1 MFEWLKDKFKKKED
15 EVKEEIQEVK
25 EELSEDNKEEEIE
38 DIHEK
43 LEEVEVKGNLSEEDI
58 KTSEK
63 KEDTNKE
70 FQDKEVIEDALGKK
84 SEKEDEVKEE
94 IQVSKGELS
103 EEKKEEDL
111 EEIHEKLEEGNLSNE
126 NIKTSE
132 KKEDTN
138 KEFQDKEVIEN
149 ALEKKAEEK
158 ESEVKEEIQAVKEEL
173 SEDNKEH
180 DIEEIENIH
189 EKLEEVEEKENLP
202 EEDIETSEKKED
214 TNKEFQDKEVIEDAI
229 EKKAEEKESEVK
241 EEIHEKLE
249 EVEEKGNLSEEDIK
263 TSEKKED
270 TNKEFQD
277 KEVIDDA
284 IENKAEEKEE
294 EPKKVSLFQ
303 RLKEGLD
310 KTRKEVGIKINT
322 VLGAYVKIDD
332 EMLEDLEDILVS
344 ADVGMETTMKLIDN
358 LRETIIR
365 EKVNDPKEVK
375 PLLLEEAKKLMNPEL
390 NTKIN
395 SEPPVII
402 LVVGVNGV
410 GKTTTIGKLSQRFK
424 NENKSVLVCAADT
437 FRAAAI
443 DQLKEWGSRANV
455 DVISHDEG
463 SDPAAVVFDAIEAA
477 KARKTDVL
485 IVDTAGRLHNKSNL
499 MKELEKINRIISK
512 KYPEANRE
520 NLLVLDSTT
529 GQNAINQAKT
539 FKEVTDISAIAL
551 TKLDGTAKGGV
562 VIALQSEL
570 GIPIKLIGVG
580 EGIED
585 LQDFN
590 IDTFLETIFG

>member
-1 MFEWLKDKFKKKED
+1 MFNWLKDKFKKKD
-15 EVKEEIQEVK
+15 SEETK
-25 EELSEDNKEEEIE
+25 

-43 LEEVEVKGNLSEEDI
+43 LEEVS
-58 KTSEK
+58 
-63 KEDTNKE
+63 
-70 FQDKEVIEDALGKK
+70 
-84 SEKEDEVKEE
+84 
-94 IQVSKGELS
+94 
-103 EEKKEEDL
+103 
-111 EEIHEKLEEGNLSNE
+111 EEGNLS
-126 NIKTSE
+126 
-132 KKEDTN
+132 KED
-138 KEFQDKEVIEN
+138 V
-149 ALEKKAEEK
+149 
-158 ESEVKEEIQAVKEEL
+158 
-173 SEDNKEH
+173 
-180 DIEEIENIH
+180 
-189 EKLEEVEEKENLP
+189 
-202 EEDIETSEKKED
+202 ETSEKKED
-214 TNKEFQDKEVIEDAI
+214 TNEVFKDSEVVEEAL
-229 EKKAEEKESEVK
+229 EYKEEKQEETQSEA

-249 EVEEKGNLSEEDIK
+249 EVSEGGNLSKEDVE

-270 TNKEFQD
+270 TNEAFKDSEVVEDALEDKEEKQEETQSEAEEIHEKLEEVSEGGNLSKEDVDTSEKKEDTNEAFKD
-277 KEVIDDA
+277 KEVV
-284 IENKAEEKEE
+284 EEALEDKKEKQEEIEE

-332 EMLEDLEDILVS
+332 EMLEDLEDILIS
-344 ADVGMETTMKLIDN
+344 ADIGMETTMKLIDN

-365 EKVNDPKEVK
+365 EKINDPQEVK
-375 PLLLEEAKKLMNPEL
+375 PLLMAEAKKLMNPDL
-390 NTKIN
+390 NTPIN
-395 SEPPVII
+395 TEPPVII

-410 GKTTTIGKLSQRFK
+410 GKTTTIGKLSSRFK
-424 NENKSVLVCAADT
+424 RDGKSVLVCAADT

-443 DQLKEWGSRANV
+443 DQLKEWGNRAHV
-455 DVISHDEG
+455 DIISHAEG

-499 MKELEKINRIISK
+499 MKELEKINRIITN

-539 FKEVTDISAIAL
+539 FREATDITGIAL

-562 VIALQSEL
+562 VVALQSEL

-580 EGIED
+580 EGIDD

-590 IDTFLETIFG
+590 IDSFLETIFG

>member
-43 LEEVEVKGNLSEEDI
+43 LEEVE
-58 KTSEK
+58 
-63 KEDTNKE
+63 
-70 FQDKEVIEDALGKK
+70 
-84 SEKEDEVKEE
+84 
-94 IQVSKGELS
+94 
-103 EEKKEEDL
+103 
-111 EEIHEKLEEGNLSNE
+111 
-126 NIKTSE
+126 
-132 KKEDTN
+132 
-138 KEFQDKEVIEN
+138 
-149 ALEKKAEEK
+149 
-158 ESEVKEEIQAVKEEL
+158 
-173 SEDNKEH
+173 
-180 DIEEIENIH
+180 
-189 EKLEEVEEKENLP
+189 
-202 EEDIETSEKKED
+202 
-214 TNKEFQDKEVIEDAI
+214 
-229 EKKAEEKESEVK
+229 
-241 EEIHEKLE
+241 
-249 EVEEKGNLSEEDIK
+249 EKGNLSEEDIK

-270 TNKEFQD
+270 TNEEFQD
-277 KEVIDDA
+277 KEVIEDALEKKSEKEDEVKEEIQVVKEEFSEGNKEQDIEEIDDIHEKLEEVEEKENLPEEDIKTSEKKEDSIEEFQDKEAIEDA
-284 IENKAEEKEE
+284 IEIKTEEKEE

>member
-1 MFEWLKDKFKKKED
+1 MFEWFKDKFKKKED
-15 EVKEEIQEVK
+15 EVKEELQEVK
-25 EELSEDNKEEEIE
+25 DEISSEDNQEEELE
-38 DIHEK
+38 EIHEK
-43 LEEVEVKGNLSEEDI
+43 LEKVSEEGNLSEEVLEASEDI
-58 KTSEK
+58 
-63 KEDTNKE
+63 EDTNEK
-70 FQDKEVIEDALGKK
+70 FQDKEVIEEAIEKK
-84 SEKEDEVKEE
+84 TEEKEDSKEE
-94 IQVSKGELS
+94 I
-103 EEKKEEDL
+103 KEEDKNL
-111 EEIHEKLEEGNLSNE
+111 EEIHEKLEEVSEEGNLSE
-126 NIKTSE
+126 EDLKTSE
-132 KKEDTN
+132 DIEDTN
-138 KEFQDKEVIEN
+138 EKFQDKEVIE
-149 ALEKKAEEK
+149 E
-158 ESEVKEEIQAVKEEL
+158 
-173 SEDNKEH
+173 
-180 DIEEIENIH
+180 
-189 EKLEEVEEKENLP
+189 
-202 EEDIETSEKKED
+202 
-214 TNKEFQDKEVIEDAI
+214 
-229 EKKAEEKESEVK
+229 
-241 EEIHEKLE
+241 
-249 EVEEKGNLSEEDIK
+249 
-263 TSEKKED
+263 
-270 TNKEFQD
+270 
-277 KEVIDDA
+277 A
-284 IENKAEEKEE
+284 IENKTEEKEVNNLE
-294 EPKKVSLFQ
+294 ENSENLEEELEEITEAPKKASLFQ
-303 RLKEGLD
+303 RLKDGLD

-375 PLLLEEAKKLMNPEL
+375 PLLLKEAKKLMNPEL

-443 DQLKEWGSRANV
+443 DQLKEWGIRANV

-477 KARKTDVL
+477 KARNTDVL

-580 EGIED
+580 EGIDD

>member
-1 MFEWLKDKFKKKED
+1 MFEWFKDKFKKKED
-15 EVKEEIQEVK
+15 EVKEELQEVK
-25 EELSEDNKEEEIE
+25 DEISSEENQEELEE
-38 DIHEK
+38 IHEK
-43 LEEVEVKGNLSEEDI
+43 LEEVSEEGNLSEEDLEA
-58 KTSEK
+58 SEK
-63 KEDTNKE
+63 IEDTNEK
-70 FQDKEVIEDALGKK
+70 FQDKEVIEEAIEKK
-84 SEKEDEVKEE
+84 TEEIEDSKEEIKEDEFTEDNLVEEKEE
-94 IQVSKGELS
+94 DK
-103 EEKKEEDL
+103 DL
-111 EEIHEKLEEGNLSNE
+111 EEIHEKLEKVEGAGDLSKE
-126 NIKTSE
+126 EVETSE
-132 KKEDTN
+132 GIEDTN
-138 KEFQDKEVIEN
+138 EEFQDKEI
-149 ALEKKAEEK
+149 
-158 ESEVKEEIQAVKEEL
+158 
-173 SEDNKEH
+173 
-180 DIEEIENIH
+180 IEE
-189 EKLEEVEEKENLP
+189 
-202 EEDIETSEKKED
+202 
-214 TNKEFQDKEVIEDAI
+214 AI
-229 EKKAEEKESEVK
+229 
-241 EEIHEKLE
+241 
-249 EVEEKGNLSEEDIK
+249 D
-263 TSEKKED
+263 
-270 TNKEFQD
+270 
-277 KEVIDDA
+277 
-284 IENKAEEKEE
+284 NKAEEKEE
-294 EPKKVSLFQ
+294 NQENLEEEVEEVTEEPKKASLFQ
-303 RLKEGLD
+303 RLMDGLD

-375 PLLLEEAKKLMNPEL
+375 PLLLKEAKKLMNPEL

-395 SEPPVII
+395 SDPPAII

-443 DQLKEWGSRANV
+443 DQLKEWGIRANV

-477 KARKTDVL
+477 KARNTDVL

-580 EGIED
+580 EGIDD

>member
-1 MFEWLKDKFKKKED
+1 MFEWFKDKFKKKED
-15 EVKEEIQEVK
+15 EVKEELQEVK
-25 EELSEDNKEEEIE
+25 DEIFSEDNQEEELE
-38 DIHEK
+38 EIHEK
-43 LEEVEVKGNLSEEDI
+43 LEKVSEEGNLSEEVLEASEDI
-58 KTSEK
+58 
-63 KEDTNKE
+63 EDTNEK
-70 FQDKEVIEDALGKK
+70 FQDKEVIEEAIEKK
-84 SEKEDEVKEE
+84 TEEKEE
-94 IQVSKGELS
+94 I
-103 EEKKEEDL
+103 KEEDKNL
-111 EEIHEKLEEGNLSNE
+111 EEIHEKLEEVSEEGNLSE
-126 NIKTSE
+126 EDLETSE
-132 KKEDTN
+132 DIEDTN
-138 KEFQDKEVIEN
+138 EKFQDKEVIEEAIEN
-149 ALEKKAEEK
+149 KTEEK
-158 ESEVKEEIQAVKEEL
+158 EVNNLEENSENLE
-173 SEDNKEH
+173 
-180 DIEEIENIH
+180 
-189 EKLEEVEEKENLP
+189 EEVEEITEAP
-202 EEDIETSEKKED
+202 
-214 TNKEFQDKEVIEDAI
+214 
-229 EKKAEEKESEVK
+229 KKA
-241 EEIHEKLE
+241 
-249 EVEEKGNLSEEDIK
+249 
-263 TSEKKED
+263 
-270 TNKEFQD
+270 
-277 KEVIDDA
+277 
-284 IENKAEEKEE
+284 
-294 EPKKVSLFQ
+294 SLFQ
-303 RLKEGLD
+303 RLKDGLD

-358 LRETIIR
+358 LSETIIR

-443 DQLKEWGSRANV
+443 DQLKEWGIRANV

-477 KARKTDVL
+477 KARNTDVL

-580 EGIED
+580 EGIDD

>member
-1 MFEWLKDKFKKKED
+1 MFEWFKDKFKKKED
-15 EVKEEIQEVK
+15 EVKEEIKEDQFTEDNLEEIK
-25 EELSEDNKEEEIE
+25 EEDKDLEEI
-38 DIHEK
+38 HEM
-43 LEEVEVKGNLSEEDI
+43 LEEVSEEGNLSEEDLEA
-58 KTSEK
+58 SEK
-63 KEDTNKE
+63 IEDTNGK
-70 FQDKEVIEDALGKK
+70 FQDKEVIE
-84 SEKEDEVKEE
+84 E
-94 IQVSKGELS
+94 
-103 EEKKEEDL
+103 
-111 EEIHEKLEEGNLSNE
+111 
-126 NIKTSE
+126 
-132 KKEDTN
+132 
-138 KEFQDKEVIEN
+138 
-149 ALEKKAEEK
+149 
-158 ESEVKEEIQAVKEEL
+158 
-173 SEDNKEH
+173 
-180 DIEEIENIH
+180 
-189 EKLEEVEEKENLP
+189 
-202 EEDIETSEKKED
+202 
-214 TNKEFQDKEVIEDAI
+214 AI
-229 EKKAEEKESEVK
+229 
-241 EEIHEKLE
+241 
-249 EVEEKGNLSEEDIK
+249 D
-263 TSEKKED
+263 
-270 TNKEFQD
+270 
-277 KEVIDDA
+277 
-284 IENKAEEKEE
+284 NKAEEKEE
-294 EPKKVSLFQ
+294 NQENLEEEVEEVEEPKKASLFQ
-303 RLKEGLD
+303 RLMDGLD

-375 PLLLEEAKKLMNPEL
+375 PLLLEEAKKLMTPEL

-395 SEPPVII
+395 SDPPVII

-443 DQLKEWGSRANV
+443 DQLKEWGIRANV

-477 KARKTDVL
+477 KARNTDVL

-580 EGIED
+580 EGIDD

>member
-1 MFEWLKDKFKKKED
+1 MFEWLKDKFKKKD
-15 EVKEEIQEVK
+15 E
-25 EELSEDNKEEEIE
+25 
-38 DIHEK
+38 
-43 LEEVEVKGNLSEEDI
+43 
-58 KTSEK
+58 
-63 KEDTNKE
+63 
-70 FQDKEVIEDALGKK
+70 
-84 SEKEDEVKEE
+84 
-94 IQVSKGELS
+94 
-103 EEKKEEDL
+103 
-111 EEIHEKLEEGNLSNE
+111 NE
-126 NIKTSE
+126 NIEELVEENISE
-132 KKEDTN
+132 
-138 KEFQDKEVIEN
+138 
-149 ALEKKAEEK
+149 EEK
-158 ESEVKEEIQAVKEEL
+158 Q
-173 SEDNKEH
+173 
-180 DIEEIENIH
+180 
-189 EKLEEVEEKENLP
+189 
-202 EEDIETSEKKED
+202 EDI
-214 TNKEFQDKEVIEDAI
+214 
-229 EKKAEEKESEVK
+229 

-249 EVEEKGNLSEEDIK
+249 EVSEGGELS
-263 TSEKKED
+263 KKEVGTPEEIKD
-270 TNKEFQD
+270 TNKAFQD
-277 KEVIDDA
+277 SEVIEKA
-284 IENKAEEKEE
+284 IENKIDENISEEEKQEEIEEIHEKLEEVSEGGELSKKEVGTPEEIKDTNKAFQDSEVIEKAIENKTDENISEE
-294 EPKKVSLFQ
+294 EKQEEIEEIHEKLEEVSESRELSKEELETSEEIKDTNKAFRDSNVIKDATETKEKDEVKEESKKASLFQ

-332 EMLEDLEDILVS
+332 EMLEDLEDILIS

-365 EKVNDPKEVK
+365 EKINDPKEVK
-375 PLLLEEAKKLMNPEL
+375 PLLMAEAKKLMNPEL
-390 NTKIN
+390 NSKIN

-410 GKTTTIGKLSQRFK
+410 GKTTTIGKLSSRFK
-424 NENKSVLVCAADT
+424 REGKSVLVCAADT

-443 DQLKEWGSRANV
+443 DQLKEWGNRANV

-463 SDPAAVVFDAIEAA
+463 SDPASVVFDAIEAA

-499 MKELEKINRIISK
+499 MKELEKINRIIAN

-580 EGIED
+580 EGIDD

>member
-1 MFEWLKDKFKKKED
+1 
-15 EVKEEIQEVK
+15 
-25 EELSEDNKEEEIE
+25 
-38 DIHEK
+38 
-43 LEEVEVKGNLSEEDI
+43 
-58 KTSEK
+58 
-63 KEDTNKE
+63 
-70 FQDKEVIEDALGKK
+70 
-84 SEKEDEVKEE
+84 
-94 IQVSKGELS
+94 
-103 EEKKEEDL
+103 
-111 EEIHEKLEEGNLSNE
+111 
-126 NIKTSE
+126 
-132 KKEDTN
+132 
-138 KEFQDKEVIEN
+138 
-149 ALEKKAEEK
+149 
-158 ESEVKEEIQAVKEEL
+158 
-173 SEDNKEH
+173 
-180 DIEEIENIH
+180 
-189 EKLEEVEEKENLP
+189 
-202 EEDIETSEKKED
+202 
-214 TNKEFQDKEVIEDAI
+214 
-229 EKKAEEKESEVK
+229 
-241 EEIHEKLE
+241 
-249 EVEEKGNLSEEDIK
+249 
-263 TSEKKED
+263 
-270 TNKEFQD
+270 
-277 KEVIDDA
+277 
-284 IENKAEEKEE
+284 
-294 EPKKVSLFQ
+294 
-303 RLKEGLD
+303 
-310 KTRKEVGIKINT
+310 
-322 VLGAYVKIDD
+322 
-332 EMLEDLEDILVS
+332 MLEDLEDILVS

-395 SEPPVII
+395 SDPPVII

-443 DQLKEWGSRANV
+443 DQLKEWGIRANV

-477 KARKTDVL
+477 KARNTDVL

-580 EGIED
+580 EGIDD

>member
-1 MFEWLKDKFKKKED
+1 MFEWFKDKFKKKED
-15 EVKEEIQEVK
+15 EVKEELQEVK
-25 EELSEDNKEEEIE
+25 DEISSEDNQEEE
-38 DIHEK
+38 
-43 LEEVEVKGNLSEEDI
+43 
-58 KTSEK
+58 
-63 KEDTNKE
+63 
-70 FQDKEVIEDALGKK
+70 
-84 SEKEDEVKEE
+84 
-94 IQVSKGELS
+94 
-103 EEKKEEDL
+103 L
-111 EEIHEKLEEGNLSNE
+111 EEIHEKLEKVSEEGNLSE
-126 NIKTSE
+126 EVLEASE
-132 KKEDTN
+132 DIEDTN
-138 KEFQDKEVIEN
+138 EKFQDKEVIEE
-149 ALEKKAEEK
+149 AIEKKTEEK
-158 ESEVKEEIQAVKEEL
+158 EDSKEEIKENEFTEDHFDEIKEE
-173 SEDNKEH
+173 DKEL
-180 DIEEIENIH
+180 EEIH
-189 EKLEEVEEKENLP
+189 EKLEKVSEEGNL
-202 EEDIETSEKKED
+202 SEKDLKATEEIED
-214 TNKEFQDKEVIEDAI
+214 TNEKFQDKEVIE
-229 EKKAEEKESEVK
+229 E
-241 EEIHEKLE
+241 
-249 EVEEKGNLSEEDIK
+249 
-263 TSEKKED
+263 
-270 TNKEFQD
+270 
-277 KEVIDDA
+277 A
-284 IENKAEEKEE
+284 IENKTEEKEVNNLE
-294 EPKKVSLFQ
+294 ENSENLEEELEEITEAPKKASLFQ
-303 RLKEGLD
+303 RLKDGLD

-375 PLLLEEAKKLMNPEL
+375 PLLLKEAKKLMNPKL

-395 SEPPVII
+395 SDPPVII

-443 DQLKEWGSRANV
+443 DQLKEWGIRANV

-477 KARKTDVL
+477 KARNTDVL

-580 EGIED
+580 EGIDD

>member
-1 MFEWLKDKFKKKED
+1 MFEWFKDKFKKKED
-15 EVKEEIQEVK
+15 EVKEEVQEVK
-25 EELSEDNKEEEIE
+25 DEISSEENQEELEE
-38 DIHEK
+38 IHEK
-43 LEEVEVKGNLSEEDI
+43 LEEVSEEGNLSEEDLEA
-58 KTSEK
+58 SEEI
-63 KEDTNKE
+63 EDTNE
-70 FQDKEVIEDALGKK
+70 RFQDKEVIEEAIENKIE
-84 SEKEDEVKEE
+84 EKEDSKEE
-94 IQVSKGELS
+94 FKEDELIEDNLV
-103 EEKKEEDL
+103 EEKEEDKDL
-111 EEIHEKLEEGNLSNE
+111 EEIHEKLEKVEEAGDLSKE
-126 NIKTSE
+126 EVETSE
-132 KKEDTN
+132 GIEDTN
-138 KEFQDKEVIEN
+138 EKFQDKEVIE
-149 ALEKKAEEK
+149 E
-158 ESEVKEEIQAVKEEL
+158 
-173 SEDNKEH
+173 
-180 DIEEIENIH
+180 
-189 EKLEEVEEKENLP
+189 
-202 EEDIETSEKKED
+202 
-214 TNKEFQDKEVIEDAI
+214 AI
-229 EKKAEEKESEVK
+229 
-241 EEIHEKLE
+241 
-249 EVEEKGNLSEEDIK
+249 D
-263 TSEKKED
+263 
-270 TNKEFQD
+270 
-277 KEVIDDA
+277 
-284 IENKAEEKEE
+284 NKAEEKEE
-294 EPKKVSLFQ
+294 NQENLEEEVEEVTEEPKKASLFQ
-303 RLKEGLD
+303 RLMDGLD

-390 NTKIN
+390 NTIIN
-395 SEPPVII
+395 SDPPVII

-443 DQLKEWGSRANV
+443 DQLKEWGIRANV

-477 KARKTDVL
+477 KARNTDVL

-580 EGIED
+580 EGIDD

>member
-1 MFEWLKDKFKKKED
+1 MFNWLKDKFKKKD
-15 EVKEEIQEVK
+15 SEETK
-25 EELSEDNKEEEIE
+25 DL
-38 DIHEK
+38 HEK
-43 LEEVEVKGNLSEEDI
+43 LEEVSKEGNLSKEDV

-63 KEDTNKE
+63 IEDTNEAFKDNE
-70 FQDKEVIEDALGKK
+70 VVEEALEDKEEKQEETQ
-84 SEKEDEVKEE
+84 SEA
-94 IQVSKGELS
+94 
-103 EEKKEEDL
+103 
-111 EEIHEKLEEGNLSNE
+111 EEIHEKLEEVSEGGNLS
-126 NIKTSE
+126 
-132 KKEDTN
+132 KED
-138 KEFQDKEVIEN
+138 V
-149 ALEKKAEEK
+149 
-158 ESEVKEEIQAVKEEL
+158 
-173 SEDNKEH
+173 
-180 DIEEIENIH
+180 
-189 EKLEEVEEKENLP
+189 
-202 EEDIETSEKKED
+202 ETSEKKED
-214 TNKEFQDKEVIEDAI
+214 TNEAFKDNEVVEDALEDKK
-229 EKKAEEKESEVK
+229 EKQEEIRTEA

-249 EVEEKGNLSEEDIK
+249 EVSEAGNLSKEDVE
-263 TSEKKED
+263 TSKKIED
-270 TNKEFQD
+270 TNEAFKDNEIVEEALED
-277 KEVIDDA
+277 KE
-284 IENKAEEKEE
+284 EKQEEIEE

-332 EMLEDLEDILVS
+332 EMLEDLEDILIS
-344 ADVGMETTMKLIDN
+344 ADIGMETTMKLIDN

-365 EKVNDPKEVK
+365 EKINDPQEVK
-375 PLLLEEAKKLMNPEL
+375 SLLMAEAKKLMNPDL
-390 NTKIN
+390 NTPIN
-395 SEPPVII
+395 TEPPVII

-410 GKTTTIGKLSQRFK
+410 GKTTTIGKLSSRFK
-424 NENKSVLVCAADT
+424 RDGKSVLVCAADT

-443 DQLKEWGSRANV
+443 DQLKEWGNRAHV
-455 DVISHDEG
+455 DIISHAEG

-499 MKELEKINRIISK
+499 MKELEKINRIITN

-539 FKEVTDISAIAL
+539 FREATDITGIAL

-562 VIALQSEL
+562 VVALQSEL

-580 EGIED
+580 EGIDD

-590 IDTFLETIFG
+590 IDSFLETIFG

>member
-15 EVKEEIQEVK
+15 EVKEELQEVK
-25 EELSEDNKEEEIE
+25 EEISEEKEKKEIE
-38 DIHEK
+38 EIHEK
-43 LEEVEVKGNLSEEDI
+43 LEKVSEEGNLSVEDLEV
-58 KTSEK
+58 SEK
-63 KEDTNKE
+63 IEDTNEK
-70 FQDKEVIEDALGKK
+70 FQDKEVIEEAIEKK
-84 SEKEDEVKEE
+84 T
-94 IQVSKGELS
+94 
-103 EEKKEEDL
+103 EEKDL
-111 EEIHEKLEEGNLSNE
+111 EEIHEKFEKVEEAGELSKE
-126 NIKTSE
+126 EVETSE
-132 KKEDTN
+132 EIEDTN
-138 KEFQDKEVIEN
+138 EELQDKEAIEGEIEKSD
-149 ALEKKAEEK
+149 LEENSENLEEELEEITEAPKKA
-158 ESEVKEEIQAVKEEL
+158 
-173 SEDNKEH
+173 
-180 DIEEIENIH
+180 
-189 EKLEEVEEKENLP
+189 
-202 EEDIETSEKKED
+202 
-214 TNKEFQDKEVIEDAI
+214 
-229 EKKAEEKESEVK
+229 
-241 EEIHEKLE
+241 
-249 EVEEKGNLSEEDIK
+249 
-263 TSEKKED
+263 
-270 TNKEFQD
+270 
-277 KEVIDDA
+277 
-284 IENKAEEKEE
+284 
-294 EPKKVSLFQ
+294 SLFQ
-303 RLKEGLD
+303 RLKDGLD

-375 PLLLEEAKKLMNPEL
+375 PLLLQEAKKLMNPEL

-395 SEPPVII
+395 SEPPAII

-443 DQLKEWGSRANV
+443 DQLKEWGNRANV

-477 KARKTDVL
+477 KARNTDVL

-499 MKELEKINRIISK
+499 MKELEKINRIITQ

>member
-1 MFEWLKDKFKKKED
+1 MFNWLKDKFKKKD
-15 EVKEEIQEVK
+15 SEETK
-25 EELSEDNKEEEIE
+25 

-43 LEEVEVKGNLSEEDI
+43 LEEVS
-58 KTSEK
+58 
-63 KEDTNKE
+63 
-70 FQDKEVIEDALGKK
+70 
-84 SEKEDEVKEE
+84 
-94 IQVSKGELS
+94 
-103 EEKKEEDL
+103 
-111 EEIHEKLEEGNLSNE
+111 EEGNLS
-126 NIKTSE
+126 
-132 KKEDTN
+132 KED
-138 KEFQDKEVIEN
+138 V
-149 ALEKKAEEK
+149 
-158 ESEVKEEIQAVKEEL
+158 
-173 SEDNKEH
+173 
-180 DIEEIENIH
+180 
-189 EKLEEVEEKENLP
+189 
-202 EEDIETSEKKED
+202 ETSEKKED
-214 TNKEFQDKEVIEDAI
+214 TNEVFKDSEVVEEALEDKE
-229 EKKAEEKESEVK
+229 EKQEETQSEA

-249 EVEEKGNLSEEDIK
+249 EVSEGGNLSKEDVE

-270 TNKEFQD
+270 TNEVFKDSEVVEEALED
-277 KEVIDDA
+277 KE
-284 IENKAEEKEE
+284 EKQEETQSEAEEIHEKLEEVSEGGNLSKEDVETSEKKEDTNEAFKDNEVVEEALEDKEEKQEEIKE

-332 EMLEDLEDILVS
+332 EMLEDLEDILIS
-344 ADVGMETTMKLIDN
+344 ADIGMETTMKLIDN

-365 EKVNDPKEVK
+365 EKINDPQEVK
-375 PLLLEEAKKLMNPEL
+375 PLLMAEAKKLMNPDL
-390 NTKIN
+390 NTPIN
-395 SEPPVII
+395 TEPPVII

-410 GKTTTIGKLSQRFK
+410 GKTTTIGKLSSRFK
-424 NENKSVLVCAADT
+424 RDGKSVLVCAADT

-443 DQLKEWGSRANV
+443 DQLKEWGNRAHV
-455 DVISHDEG
+455 DIISHAEG

-499 MKELEKINRIISK
+499 MKELEKINRIITN

-539 FKEVTDISAIAL
+539 FREATDITGIAL

-562 VIALQSEL
+562 VVALQSEL

-580 EGIED
+580 EGIDD

-590 IDTFLETIFG
+590 IDSFLETIFG